1 MSDDGASNAL
11 DGWIWWHTQG
21 EPPSP
26 ALSWGNVE
34 IAALMLVFNVGVSTW
49 LGLGLSGGLIVA
61 SIRCVVQLTAL
72 GFVLNQIFMT
82 QNPVYIFGMALALG
96 LLASAEVTF
105 WRAKRTFPG
114 MFPGTLAAIMG
125 SALTVALLGN
135 AYSLKMEPVY
145 TAQKFIPTIGMLFGN
160 CMIGVSIGLT
170 SVMESLETHR
180 DRAETVLC
188 YGASRWEA
196 IRPVAR
202 DALRAAM
209 LPTITNMSITGLIS
223 IPGVMTGWILGG
235 ADVLQ
240 AARYQQIILFM
251 ITASSASSALL
262 AVLFCASVLID
273 KTPALRLDRITVC
286 TTSRTTANADERCS
300 NKMRSAHSSRASLR
314 YRANAGR
321 LLRAKSELYSPT
333 DSLLRLRSSATAS
346 PTISTDSSTED
357 QQLQQQQQREYCQSE
372 QMALR
377 GAPLLIRSD
386 TSRSRSWLVDIED
399 TLQPLQPLRECTR
412 RCASSMA
419 ASRRHSPD
427 NSADSAAGQQQQPQQ
442 QQQLHRRP
450 AVSAS
455 SRIKQIWDAESS
467 WACAI
472 CPLRSNAM
480 HGEDAVI

>member
-1 MSDDGASNAL
+1 MTDGGVDNAL
-11 DGWIWWHTQG
+11 GSWIWWHVSSETPG
-21 EPPSP
+21 P

-34 IAALMLVFNVGVSTW
+34 IAALMLVFNVCVSTW

-61 SIRCVVQLTAL
+61 SIRCVVQLTTL

-170 SVMESLETHR
+170 SVMDSLDTHR

-286 TTSRTTANADERCS
+286 STSRTATMDERCSANS
-300 NKMRSAHSSRASLR
+300 NKMRSAHSSRATLR

-321 LLRAKSELYSPT
+321 LLRSKSELYSPT
-333 DSLLRLRSSATAS
+333 DSLLRIRSSATAS
-346 PTISTDSSTED
+346 PTISTDSSAEE
-357 QQLQQQQQREYCQSE
+357 QQQQREYCPSE

-377 GAPLLIRSD
+377 APLLIRSD
-386 TSRSRSWLVDIED
+386 KSRSRLVDIED
-399 TLQPLQPLRECTR
+399 TLLPLQPLRECTR

-419 ASRRHSPD
+419 AKRWHSPD
-427 NSADSAAGQQQQPQQ
+427 NGANSAAAAAAGQQQQQL
-442 QQQLHRRP
+442 LHRRP
-450 AVSAS
+450 VVSAG
-455 SRIKQIWDAESS
+455 SRIKQLWDAESS

-472 CPLRSNAM
+472 CPLRDNAM
-480 HGEDAVI
+480 HGEDAVT